1 MQADVR
7 FKMPF
12 NFAQVVIAAFGA
24 MSLSVVAYFIARVI
38 GASMEYSGG
47 LFQNLDFIHIV
58 RFTAPPILVLGFPT
72 FLIGRAKPGFCRI
85 AQVIGVAAVLASA
98 VVQWF
103 FAGDWGTALTVM
115 LMHLVVAASWYVA
128 VNYSNRKFNEIAEL
142 DGLRNS
148 QWSA

>member
-1 MQADVR
+1 MQADVK

-24 MSLSVVAYFIARVI
+24 MALSGLAYFIARVI

-58 RFTAPPILVLGFPT
+58 RFTAPPILVLGFLT
-72 FLIGRAKPGFCRI
+72 FLIGRSKPEFCRI
-85 AQVIGVAAVLASA
+85 AQWVGVAALLVSA

-103 FAGDWGTALTVM
+103 FAEDWGTGLAVTI
-115 LMHLVVAASWYVA
+115 MHLVVAGSWYLA
-128 VNYSNRKFNEIAEL
+128 VNYSNKKFNDL
-142 DGLRNS
+142 DALEN
-148 QWSA
+148 A

>member
-24 MSLSVVAYFIARVI
+24 MSLSVLAYFIARVI

-47 LFQNLDFIHIV
+47 LFQNLDFLHIV
-58 RFTAPPILVLGFPT
+58 RFTALPILILGFLT
-72 FLIGRAKPGFCRI
+72 FLIGRAKPSFCRI
-85 AQVIGVAAVLASA
+85 AQWVGVATVLASA

-103 FAGDWGTALTVM
+103 FAEDWGTALTVAI
-115 LMHLVVAASWYVA
+115 MHLVVAASWYIA
-128 VNYSNRKFNEIAEL
+128 VNNSNRKFNEIAALE
-142 DGLRNS
+142 NT
-148 QWSA
+148 

>member
-1 MQADVR
+1 MQAEAR

-24 MSLSVVAYFIARVI
+24 MALSVLAYFVARVI

-47 LFQNLDFIHIV
+47 LFRNLDFIHIV
-58 RFTAPPILVLGFPT
+58 RFTALPILILGFLT
-72 FLIGRAKPGFCRI
+72 FLVGRAKPGFCRI

-103 FAGDWGTALTVM
+103 FAEDWGTALTVAI
-115 LMHLVVAASWYVA
+115 MHLLVAASWYIA
-128 VNYSNRKFNEIAEL
+128 VNYSNRKFNE
-142 DGLRNS
+142 
-148 QWSA
+148 SAVLENI

>member
-1 MQADVR
+1 
-7 FKMPF
+7 MPF

-24 MSLSVVAYFIARVI
+24 MALSVLAYFVARVI

-58 RFTAPPILVLGFPT
+58 RFTALPILILGFLT
-72 FLIGRAKPGFCRI
+72 FLVGRAKPGYCRI

-103 FAGDWGTALTVM
+103 FAEDWGTALTVAI
-115 LMHLVVAASWYVA
+115 MHLVVAASWYIS
-128 VNYSNRKFNEIAEL
+128 VNYSNRKFNEIAALE
-142 DGLRNS
+142 NT
-148 QWSA
+148 

>member
-1 MQADVR
+1 MQAEAR

-12 NFAQVVIAAFGA
+12 NFAQVVVAAFGA
-24 MSLSVVAYFIARVI
+24 MSLSVLAYFIARVI

-58 RFTAPPILVLGFPT
+58 RFTAPPILVLGFLT

-85 AQVIGVAAVLASA
+85 AQVIGVAVVLASA

-103 FAGDWGTALTVM
+103 FAEDWGTALTVTI
-115 LMHLVVAASWYVA
+115 MHLVVAASWYVA
-128 VNYSNRKFNEIAEL
+128 VNYSNKKFNEIAEL
-142 DGLRNS
+142 ENI
-148 QWSA
+148 